1 MDSESRYELIPPQL
15 GCSVILRQGHL
26 PLTGVTLY
34 LWARQPAPQP
44 YPPPIS
50 QWGPQNFSS
59 PACHG
64 CCGTQGCSLRPP
76 PGVMAVG
83 SGPLGLPIRSQRHR
97 IPPSRVSPVPGWG
110 RGVGAGGE
118 AWCSLPRACHMPL
131 LLSRVPFT
139 PDRRQLPA
147 EPGVTSQA
155 PPASWLFSP
164 CRTNSQHPVP
174 SMKVSGVSVP
184 HAVWARG
191 GFSAMEE
198 AGKAVMLQPAPG
210 PLPLLPLPVLIPPL
224 RLPLSASCG
233 QFSTTDRTPCSG
245 NSRNADPRPIAG
257 L

>member
-174 SMKVSGVSVP
+174 SMKVWGCPFPMLCGPAGVFP
-184 HAVWARG
+184 PWRRRARPSCCSRHPALCR
-191 GFSAMEE
+191 FFLSLCSSPRCAFPSLPP
-198 AGKAVMLQPAPG
+198 AG
-210 PLPLLPLPVLIPPL
+210 
-224 RLPLSASCG
+224 SS
-233 QFSTTDRTPCSG
+233 
-245 NSRNADPRPIAG
+245 PRPTG
-257 L
+257 LPALGTPGTQIHAP